1 MFHLLHPGMEWFSIY
16 YLASVCRCERERE
29 RESPISDACWQ
40 LWTFQYWISFKPVCE
55 VSTVEDKFPPF
66 YQQPFFTSFVRKC
79 TLFAPHTPP
88 NTHTVFAQS
97 KVNVRTR
104 SSHLLSAVI
113 CALPCNV
120 ALPPIPAL
128 TIGCFT
134 QSKSKL
140 PIKDGAY
147 HFPWRMRYTTIKSFL
162 LIICYV
168 HFVFF
173 GSLFEWHRQQWQ
185 SRN

>member
-1 MFHLLHPGMEWFSIY
+1 MRVAHLRCLLATFEHFNIEFHSN
-16 YLASVCRCERERE
+16 RCVKLQQSKINFRRFINS
-29 RESPISDACWQ
+29 RSS
-40 LWTFQYWISFKPVCE
+40 LRSFGN
-55 VSTVEDKFPPF
+55 
-66 YQQPFFTSFVRKC
+66 VRC
-79 TLFAPHTPP
+79 LRLTPP
-88 NTHTVFAQS
+88 HTHTVFAKS

-113 CALPCNV
+113 CALP
-120 ALPPIPAL
+120 PTPSL

-147 HFPWRMRYTTIKSFL
+147 HLPWRMRYTTIKSFL
-162 LIICYV
+162 LIICYE

-173 GSLFEWHRQQWQ
+173 ASFFEWHRQQWQ
-185 SRN
+185 ARN